1 MASFKHNK
9 STAKIAT
16 YPASNYFFKVTLET
30 LEQGVKYV
38 QS

>member
-9 STAKIAT
+9 STAT
-16 YPASNYFFKVTLET
+16 YPASNYLFKVNIRNTRAS
-30 LEQGVKYV
+30 VKYV